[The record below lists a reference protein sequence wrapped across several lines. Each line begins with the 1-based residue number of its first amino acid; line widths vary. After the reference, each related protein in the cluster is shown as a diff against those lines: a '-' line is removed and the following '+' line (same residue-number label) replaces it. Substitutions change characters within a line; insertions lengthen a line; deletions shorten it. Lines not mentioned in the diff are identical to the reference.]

1 MNCYLRFSVIIPVYN
16 VERYLK
22 ECIDSVLKQD
32 YLNYEVILV
41 DDGSTDS
48 SGTICDLYA
57 EKYKKVK
64 VIHKKNGGLSDARNA
79 GLSMAQGE
87 YIIFVDSDDWIEL
100 DALNNFDK
108 CLENTEIAKP
118 DIVITRM
125 TENYMS
131 NNSEKTNDECF
142 EEFLHKELFTKERAI
157 RWQCCKTRD
166 TWPAQKNAYSREFI
180 ESNAL
185 RFAVGRLH
193 EDLDWTSRCLIYAS
207 SFIGMIAPWYHHR
220 MDRVGSITNTV
231 KGKAITD
238 VIEMGDSFFKNF
250 YKKND
255 WMTELILQRILK
267 TVYPCIKQSISCSAD
282 DKKRVATK
290 IKENMSFLGMTKEPK
305 YKAFFLTVKICG
317 FQNIIRLL
325 QII

>member
-1 MNCYLRFSVIIPVYN
+1 MDGNLKFSVIIPVYN
-16 VERYLK
+16 VEKYLK
-22 ECIDSVLKQD
+22 ECVESVLKQS

-48 SGTICDLYA
+48 SGAICDSYS
-57 EKYKKVK
+57 KTYKEVS

-79 GLSMAQGE
+79 GLDVAQGE
-87 YIIFVDSDDWIEL
+87 YIVFVDSDDWIEP
-100 DALNNFDK
+100 DALNNFNQ
-108 CLENTEIAKP
+108 CLDNTEVTKP
-118 DIVITRM
+118 DIIITRM

-142 EEFLHKELFTKERAI
+142 YEYLHEEVFTKERAI
-157 RWQCCKTRD
+157 RWQCCKTQD
-166 TWPAQKNAYSREFI
+166 TWPAPKSVYSREFI

-193 EDLDWTSRCLIYAS
+193 EDLDWTSKCMVYAS
-207 SFIGMIAPWYHHR
+207 SFIGMTDSWYHHR

-238 VIEMGDSFFKNF
+238 VIEMGDSFFRNF
-250 YKKND
+250 YIKND
-255 WMTELILQRILK
+255 WLTELILQRILK
-267 TVYPCIKQSISCSAD
+267 TVYPCIKQSNSCSEN
-282 DKKRVATK
+282 DKQCVSTK
-290 IKENMSFLGMTKEPK
+290 IKEKMEFLGMTKESK
-305 YKAFFLTVKICG
+305 YKIFFMAIKICG
-317 FQNIIRLL
+317 FQNAMRLL